1 MTRSSVRSRSAPP
14 FCLRWQD
21 FLPRSTDPVGQFK
34 GASVANDRFKEGL
47 KIRREV
53 VGEEI
58 VDKWLQESDEF
69 TRPLEEL
76 ITEFGWG
83 AIWSRPGLSRK
94 TRSLLT
100 IVLLAAQNRPD
111 ELEVHL
117 RNAIRNGCSAEEI
130 REALLHTAAYCGIP
144 TARSSIKLASV
155 VLKNAPV
162 AKG

>member
-1 MTRSSVRSRSAPP
+1 LS
-14 FCLRWQD
+14 
-21 FLPRSTDPVGQFK
+21 K
-34 GASVANDRFKEGL
+34 DRYEEGL

-53 VGEEI
+53 VGADQ
-58 VDKWLQESDEF
+58 VDQWLAASDEF
-69 TRPLEEL
+69 TAPLEEI

-83 AIWSRPGLSRK
+83 TIWARPGLSRQ

-117 RNAIRNGCSAEEI
+117 KNALRNGCSRDEI

-144 TARSSIKLASV
+144 TARSAVRLAAR
-155 VLKNAPV
+155 VL
-162 AKG
+162 AKYSADESQAEAE

>member
-1 MTRSSVRSRSAPP
+1 LGNERYKA
-14 FCLRWQD
+14 
-21 FLPRSTDPVGQFK
+21 
-34 GASVANDRFKEGL
+34 GL

-53 VGEEI
+53 VGAEQ
-58 VDKWLQESDEF
+58 VDAWLAGGDDF
-69 TRPLEEL
+69 TAPLEEI

-83 AIWSRPGLSRK
+83 TIWARPGLTRH

-117 RNAIRNGCSAEEI
+117 ANAIRNGCSEEEI

-144 TARSSIKLASV
+144 TARSSIKLAAK
-155 VLKNAPV
+155 VLAKKAP
-162 AKG
+162 AGD